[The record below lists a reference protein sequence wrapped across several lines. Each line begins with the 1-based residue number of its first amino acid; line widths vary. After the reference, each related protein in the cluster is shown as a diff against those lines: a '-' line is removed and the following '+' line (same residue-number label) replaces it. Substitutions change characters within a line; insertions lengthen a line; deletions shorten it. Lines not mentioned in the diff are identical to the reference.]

1 MRRWAYEIHSTFT
14 VKEAPLDIKLEE
26 AIIDTIENTLK
37 VSTSYAFQKNYY
49 FILMRYISFVL
60 FGLRITKW

>member
-37 VSTSYAFQKNYY
+37 VSTSYAFQK
-49 FILMRYISFVL
+49 ITTL
-60 FGLRITKW
+60 F

>member
-1 MRRWAYEIHSTFT
+1 MSGSLKDMRRWAYEIHSTFT

-37 VSTSYAFQKNYY
+37 VSTSYAFQK
-49 FILMRYISFVL
+49 ITTL
-60 FGLRITKW
+60 F